1 MSKLYAIV
9 LGLLFT
15 PHTQQLTVPQTANLL
30 ECSVLIRAKQYQV
43 NPFTFEVKQVM
54 SGCSGTFISST
65 TVLTAAHCFDEPTT
79 ETWVRGPNGRTMPA
93 SLIKLNK
100 RKDLALLSV
109 KTPVAH
115 WAVVAS
121 SPSRAGETVRNVGSP
136 FHMEFL
142 LSEGIVSVTNVR
154 DNEYTGRYIITTA
167 MINPGSSGG
176 GAFNEAGELIGVNT
190 MTVGGPFG
198 WNGIS
203 MAVDAKTI
211 REFLKPTNNLPF
223 ILFF

>member
-79 ETWVRGPNGRTMPA
+79 ETWVRGSNGHTVTA
-93 SLIKLNK
+93 SLMKLNK
-100 RKDLALLSV
+100 KKDLALLSV
-109 KTPVAH
+109 KTPTRH

-121 SPSRAGETVRNVGSP
+121 SSSRAGETVRNVGSP
-136 FHMEFL
+136 WHMEFL
-142 LSEGIVSVTNVR
+142 VSEGIISATDVSTKEFN
-154 DNEYTGRYIITTA
+154 GHYIVTTA

-176 GAFNEAGELIGVNT
+176 GAFNGAGELIGVNT

-211 REFLKPTNNLPF
+211 REFLKPTKNLPF